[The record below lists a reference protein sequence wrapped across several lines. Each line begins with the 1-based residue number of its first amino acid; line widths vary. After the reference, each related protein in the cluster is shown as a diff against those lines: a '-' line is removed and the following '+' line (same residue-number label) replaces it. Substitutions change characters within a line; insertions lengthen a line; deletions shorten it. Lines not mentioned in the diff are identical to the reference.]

1 MRSGAFA
8 ACSITWRKVARPR
21 DRSVHEG
28 PPRQILSGPRNPEQ
42 AAKSAY
48 QNLDGYLDR
57 LDQAGLGSRQ
67 RVLGSPGPRML
78 TLAADL
84 SAGALPLLT
93 TPRHTKLARIS
104 SAPGRCSRWSR
115 ESCLTPT
122 RRRGRLAACELWLV
136 LTREQ
141 YVPECLDNGRRYQDP
156 ADGRHRHRDPERRVT
171 NVFRDHRYRDEEKA
185 GAEQRETAPPVR
197 AVEHTRQADSVPPGP
212 VAGYRS
218 PRPRPVAVV
227 R

>member
-78 TLAADL
+78 TLAADQY
-84 SAGALPLLT
+84 AGALPLLT
-93 TPRHTKLARIS
+93 TPRHTKLARHLLGS
-104 SAPGRCSRWSR
+104 GP
-115 ESCLTPT
+115 L
-122 RRRGRLAACELWLV
+122 LAVEQGVV
-136 LTREQ
+136 L
-141 YVPECLDNGRRYQDP
+141 DADP
-156 ADGRHRHRDPERRVT
+156 AR
-171 NVFRDHRYRDEEKA
+171 A
-185 GAEQRETAPPVR
+185 GGWPP
-197 AVEHTRQADSVPPGP
+197 ASCG
-212 VAGYRS
+212 
-218 PRPRPVAVV
+218 
-227 R
+227 